1 MKRQRTEAEI
11 EEQGREFAAR
21 RKRKRGWC
29 RNPDCHKRFR
39 GLRAQL
45 FCSDRCRQ
53 IVRRAKTKADA
64 AAALVSR
71 SVLGGDL

>member
-1 MKRQRTEAEI
+1 MKTDVERAR
-11 EEQGREFAAR
+11 EENGAAFSAR

-45 FCSDRCRQ
+45 FCSDKCRQ
-53 IVRRAKTKADA
+53 IVRRAKAKAAADA
-64 AAALVSR
+64 ALVER
-71 SVLGGDL
+71 GVTL